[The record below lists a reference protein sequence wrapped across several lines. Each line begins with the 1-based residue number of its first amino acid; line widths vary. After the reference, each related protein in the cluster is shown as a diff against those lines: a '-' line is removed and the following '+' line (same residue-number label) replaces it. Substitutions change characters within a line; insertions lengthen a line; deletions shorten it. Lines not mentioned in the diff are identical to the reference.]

1 MWKISYCIHRNWE
14 EGKKQQSHTSTRRHN
29 VLDSLINSKCLHLYT
44 SRSFGSL
51 LVWSVQ
57 VCVNPVPSR
66 KDTSNDLNEKEHSR
80 QLPIFT

>member
-14 EGKKQQSHTSTRRHN
+14 EGKKQQCHTSTRRHN

>member
-1 MWKISYCIHRNWE
+1 MSNNTCDILLCHYLSTKIKPKCGKLWGKTKYSLTVSTGI
-14 EGKKQQSHTSTRRHN
+14 GKKER
-29 VLDSLINSKCLHLYT
+29 NSKCLHLYT

-66 KDTSNDLNEKEHSR
+66 KDTSNDLNE
-80 QLPIFT
+80 